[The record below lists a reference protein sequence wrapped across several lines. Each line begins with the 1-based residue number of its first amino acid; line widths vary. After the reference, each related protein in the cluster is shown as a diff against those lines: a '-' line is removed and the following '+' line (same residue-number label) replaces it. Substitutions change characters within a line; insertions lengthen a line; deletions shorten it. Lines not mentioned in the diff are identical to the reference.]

1 MNKAYLY
8 IGIAVFGTFLSC
20 KQAEVVSTQKT
31 TTVENKNPKI
41 KTEAS
46 SVEHNAKPET
56 FETES
61 ESPRPTKTNT
71 PKK

>member
-1 MNKAYLY
+1 MNKSYLY

-20 KQAEVVSTQKT
+20 KQAEVVSTQKIAPI
-31 TTVENKNPKI
+31 ENKNTKI
-41 KTEAS
+41 KTEAT

-56 FETES
+56 FETEN
-61 ESPRPTKTNT
+61 ERPRPTKTHT